1 MSTGAIWVD
10 DVDLTG
16 LNTFRVAARAKRFAR
31 CSDIDS
37 LRAALL
43 DCRSQSV
50 KPLIL
55 GGGSNLLLVK
65 DPSAVIHPQL
75 FGLAFIETADGAV
88 EVIAGASENWDALVR
103 ACCDR
108 GLWGIE
114 NLALIPGTVGAAPVQ
129 NIGAYGVELSDSLVW
144 VRALDRDSDE
154 LCQLTADEMAL
165 SYRDSVF
172 KREPDRWLILQ
183 VCLRLHRDAQPRLGY
198 AGLEEAL
205 RGIESG
211 SSPEPLKVANAVTVL
226 RRTKLPDPAQV
237 GNAGSFFKN
246 PELPAEIA
254 ARIASRHP
262 QLARFPA
269 ARADQVKLSAAWLI
283 DQQGWKGFREGD
295 AGISAQHALVLVNHG
310 SASGAELLALARR
323 VADTVESQ
331 FGVVLQPEPLIV
343 GARFRP
349 DE

>member
-1 MSTGAIWVD
+1 MSAGAIWAD
-10 DVDLTG
+10 DVDLSS
-16 LNTFRVAARAKRFAR
+16 LNTFRIAARARRFAR
-31 CSDIDS
+31 CDDIDS

-55 GGGSNLLLVK
+55 GGGSNLLLVE

-75 FGLAFIETADGAV
+75 FGLEFIEAVDGTI

-103 ACCDR
+103 TCCSR
-108 GLWGIE
+108 GLWGLE

-129 NIGAYGVELSDSLVW
+129 NIGAYGVELSDSLIW
-144 VRALDRDSDE
+144 VRVLDRDSGA
-154 LCQLTADEMAL
+154 LCQLTSDELAL

-172 KREPDRWLILQ
+172 KREPDRWLVLQ
-183 VCLRLHRDAQPRLGY
+183 VCLRLRRDARPRLGY
-198 AGLEEAL
+198 SGLAEAL
-205 RGIESG
+205 QGAESASAPG
-211 SSPEPLKVANAVTVL
+211 PLQVADAVTAL
-226 RRTKLPDPAQV
+226 RRSKLPDPALV

-246 PELPAEIA
+246 PEVPLEVA
-254 ARIASRHP
+254 ASIASKHP

-269 ARADQVKLSAAWLI
+269 ARNDQVKLSAAWLI
-283 DQQGWKGFREGD
+283 EQQGWKGFREGD

-310 SASGAELLALARR
+310 AATGGQLLALARR
-323 VADTVESQ
+323 VADSVESK
-331 FGVVLQPEPLIV
+331 FGVQLQPEPLIV

-349 DE
+349 AA